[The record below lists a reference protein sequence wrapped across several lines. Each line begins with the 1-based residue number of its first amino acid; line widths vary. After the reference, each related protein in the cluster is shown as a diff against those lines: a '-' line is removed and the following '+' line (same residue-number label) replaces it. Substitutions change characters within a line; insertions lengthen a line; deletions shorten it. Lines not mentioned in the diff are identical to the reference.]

1 MNGGRRLSSQ
11 EIAEALRE
19 RIRGGDLKAGDR
31 LPTQAELAEEFGVER
46 GTVRQALR
54 ALQEDGLLTNV
65 SKGSPPRIAEPATP
79 RAEPQPTM
87 VALGPRLA
95 QAFAAP
101 RVRIDVVCHTS
112 ETLMLALS
120 EPLRLIH
127 EGRIRPESI
136 DFRVLMPSR
145 DIALAFPV
153 LVEDEEDDPVHQ
165 RWLQMRNAQ
174 ARVLR
179 HNLHAVRSTHRI
191 DVRIA
196 FRALPFTPT
205 SKLYLLNG
213 EEALFGYY
221 MVTRREEEYESRTL
235 EIVRGGITEVV
246 RRPLGNHHHGHD
258 TLLVTSDTDQTEPV
272 NGRAGWAGQWE
283 GLRDLVVGARV
294 VLWDFDGPVCR
305 LFAGYTAD
313 RVAGELVDWLER
325 LGLKEL
331 LTQEEQVHPDPHV
344 LLAAVNRRHR
354 QSDLVAEFEER
365 LTREELRAVPTA
377 WPTPYA
383 DALIRTWSALGV
395 GLAVTTNNSPRAV
408 SEYLATR
415 DLLGCYRAL
424 SAMGVAPARALMVGD
439 SASDVTAAREA
450 GVPFLGYGHNERKTK
465 ILKQAG
471 ADTVVDSLEPVLRL
485 LWEEGTP
492 APA

>member
-1 MNGGRRLSSQ
+1 MVVTQENVSVNGSRRLSSQ
-11 EIAEALRE
+11 EIAEVLRE
-19 RIRGGDLKAGDR
+19 RIRGGDLRAGDR

-95 QAFAAP
+95 EAFAAP
-101 RVRIDVVCHTS
+101 RVRVDVVCHTS

-127 EGRIRPESI
+127 EGRIHPESI

-179 HNLHAVRSTHRI
+179 HNLHAVRSTHRV

-205 SKLYLLNG
+205 TKLYLLNG

-235 EIVRGGITEVV
+235 EM
-246 RRPLGNHHHGHD
+246 
-258 TLLVTSDTDQTEPV
+258 
-272 NGRAGWAGQWE
+272 
-283 GLRDLVVGARV
+283 
-294 VLWDFDGPVCR
+294 
-305 LFAGYTAD
+305 Y
-313 RVAGELVDWLER
+313 
-325 LGLKEL
+325 
-331 LTQEEQVHPDPHV
+331 
-344 LLAAVNRRHR
+344 
-354 QSDLVAEFEER
+354 
-365 LTREELRAVPTA
+365 
-377 WPTPYA
+377 
-383 DALIRTWSALGV
+383 DALGSQ
-395 GLAVTTNNSPRAV
+395 S
-408 SEYLATR
+408 
-415 DLLGCYRAL
+415 LLFSFLKRSGH
-424 SAMGVAPARALMVGD
+424 
-439 SASDVTAAREA
+439 RESVFVEESQKWFDA
-450 GVPFLGYGHNERKTK
+450 
-465 ILKQAG
+465 
-471 ADTVVDSLEPVLRL
+471 
-485 LWEEGTP
+485 LWETITTDMTLS
-492 APA
+492 